1 MPRPDDATLW
11 PGGNPYPFRRP
22 QLRERG
28 VRRTPDPND
37 TDEEGRERAAIDSLL
52 FFVCVVLR
60 DLGGSICTM
69 KAYNSGLLVNRLL
82 VGETRVHRYQ
92 VEPLRR
98 QA

>member
-52 FFVCVVLR
+52 FFCLCGVAR
-60 DLGGSICTM
+60 SGRFDLYDEGVQQWIAC
-69 KAYNSGLLVNRLL
+69 
-82 VGETRVHRYQ
+82 
-92 VEPLRR
+92 
-98 QA
+98 